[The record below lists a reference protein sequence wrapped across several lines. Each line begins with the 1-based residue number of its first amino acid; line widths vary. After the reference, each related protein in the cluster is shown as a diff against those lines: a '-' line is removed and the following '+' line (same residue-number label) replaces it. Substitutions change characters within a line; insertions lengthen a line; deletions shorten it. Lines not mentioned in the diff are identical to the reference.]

1 MREYVSYCDNN
12 SIQLGDDFKTISIY
26 HVGDTADITVHQKCE
41 DNTLEEI
48 LPPTVGPW
56 GGNSVNDQF
65 MKMFIESMGKW
76 VFGEFKR
83 KHMED
88 YVDMKRCFEA
98 KKRSF
103 KAEPGGVIRIPV
115 PQTLRQMFNEVI
127 TFKEAIDKT
136 EMLKSVKFSTGKLI
150 MDNSLFCSFFKKSID
165 GIVKHIDEILLAPE
179 AKDVKIILMVGGF
192 SECLHVQ
199 DSIKKHFEQVSVFVP
214 ENPALAVLKGSVYLG
229 HIPDAI
235 PRRRARYT
243 YGFQTWPEFNE
254 AIHPKEKRIQCG
266 NSSRCRDVF
275 FKIVSKGENVKPGLK
290 KSQFFLAPRNR
301 ENIVE
306 CGLFVSDEKDPK
318 FVDDPGCRLLGHLCV
333 PFSLNKRNC
342 DMLIE
347 ETLIFEENKL
357 EFIAED
363 IYSGLKFTDDFNLR
377 EDLF

>member
-1 MREYVSYCDNN
+1 MPITMVS
-12 SIQLGDDFKTISIY
+12 FY
-26 HVGDTADITVHQKCE
+26 HVGDTANITVHQKCE

-48 LPPTVGPW
+48 LPATVGPW

-65 MKMFIESMGKW
+65 MKMFIESMGTW

-103 KAEPGGVIRIPV
+103 KAEPVIRMSV
-115 PQTLRQMFNEVI
+115 PQTLCKKFNEVI
-127 TFKEAIDKT
+127 TFQEATDKT
-136 EMLKSVKFSTGKLI
+136 EMLKSVKISAGKLI

-199 DSIKKHFEQVSVFVP
+199 DSIKKHFKQVSVFVP

-235 PRRRARYT
+235 HRRRARYT